1 MPKRSNGFN
10 GVPSKRREA
19 ASDQNT
25 DKESRSNNSRDY
37 SYVNDDELPNPIA
50 ILATTS
56 GALQR
61 LANIAQYF
69 ESSFNHD
76 VNAVEGAYREEMD
89 REHEIRRLTE
99 SLETLTYVKSEEMEN
114 LRYENEKL
122 RAEQEDCREERKR
135 YHTMQAEL
143 EVQNAAAEI
152 GREELYKRR
161 LQEEKEKS
169 QKQMKVKRA
178 EIEAGNKKKVQELD
192 KQNQE
197 LEKQKE
203 ELAATNE
210 DLKMLLSAAKGKL
223 ETKKT
228 RHARERKTL
237 EEENVK
243 MYLELKQ
250 VKSEFPVEVQPVQY

>member
-1 MPKRSNGFN
+1 MPKRFNDFN

-25 DKESRSNNSRDY
+25 EKEFRSNNSRDY
-37 SYVNDDELPNPIA
+37 SYVNDDELSNPTA
-50 ILATTS
+50 ILATIS

-76 VNAVEGAYREEMD
+76 VNVVEGAYREKMD

-122 RAEQEDCREERKR
+122 RAEQEDCTEERKR
-135 YHTMQAEL
+135 YHTMQAKL
-143 EVQNAAAEI
+143 EIQNAAAEI
-152 GREELYKRR
+152 GREELYKRK
-161 LQEEKEKS
+161 LQKKKEKS

-178 EIEAGNKKKVQELD
+178 EIEAENKKKFQEL
-192 KQNQE
+192 
-197 LEKQKE
+197 KE
-203 ELAATNE
+203 HKAELAATNE
-210 DLKMLLSAAKGKL
+210 NLKMLLSAAKGKL
-223 ETKKT
+223 KTKKT
-228 RHARERKTL
+228 RHARERKIL
-237 EEENVK
+237 EGENEK

-250 VKSEFPVEVQPVQY
+250 VKSEFPVEVQSVQY

>member
-122 RAEQEDCREERKR
+122 GAEQEDCTEERKR

-152 GREELYKRR
+152 GREELYKRK

-178 EIEAGNKKKVQELD
+178 EIEAGNKKKVQEL
-192 KQNQE
+192 E
-197 LEKQKE
+197 EHKE

-237 EEENVK
+237 EGENEK

>member
-25 DKESRSNNSRDY
+25 EKESRSNNSRDY
-37 SYVNDDELPNPIA
+37 SYVNDDELPNPTA

-76 VNAVEGAYREEMD
+76 VNVVEGAYREEMD

-122 RAEQEDCREERKR
+122 GAEQEDCTEERKR

-152 GREELYKRR
+152 GREELYKRK

-178 EIEAGNKKKVQELD
+178 EIEAGNKKKF
-192 KQNQE
+192 QE
-197 LEKQKE
+197 LEEHKA

-210 DLKMLLSAAKGKL
+210 NLKMLLSAAKGKL

-237 EEENVK
+237 EGENEK

>member
-135 YHTMQAEL
+135 YLTMQAEL

-152 GREELYKRR
+152 GREELYKRK

-178 EIEAGNKKKVQELD
+178 EIEAGNKKKVQEL
-192 KQNQE
+192 E
-197 LEKQKE
+197 EHKE

-237 EEENVK
+237 EGENEK

>member
-135 YHTMQAEL
+135 YLTMQAEL

-178 EIEAGNKKKVQELD
+178 EIEAGNKKKVQEL
-192 KQNQE
+192 E
-197 LEKQKE
+197 EHKE

-237 EEENVK
+237 EGENEK

>member
-25 DKESRSNNSRDY
+25 EKESRSNNSHDY
-37 SYVNDDELPNPIA
+37 SYVNDDELPNPTA
-50 ILATTS
+50 IIATTS

-76 VNAVEGAYREEMD
+76 VNVVEVAYREEMD

-135 YHTMQAEL
+135 YLTMQAEL

-152 GREELYKRR
+152 GREELYKRK

-178 EIEAGNKKKVQELD
+178 EIEAGNKKKVQEL
-192 KQNQE
+192 E
-197 LEKQKE
+197 EHKE

-237 EEENVK
+237 EGENEK

>member
-37 SYVNDDELPNPIA
+37 SYVNDDELPNPTA
-50 ILATTS
+50 IIATTS

-76 VNAVEGAYREEMD
+76 VNVVEVAYREEMD

-135 YHTMQAEL
+135 YLTMQAEL

-152 GREELYKRR
+152 GREELYKRK

-178 EIEAGNKKKVQELD
+178 EIEAGNKKKVQEL
-192 KQNQE
+192 E
-197 LEKQKE
+197 EHKE

-237 EEENVK
+237 EGENEK